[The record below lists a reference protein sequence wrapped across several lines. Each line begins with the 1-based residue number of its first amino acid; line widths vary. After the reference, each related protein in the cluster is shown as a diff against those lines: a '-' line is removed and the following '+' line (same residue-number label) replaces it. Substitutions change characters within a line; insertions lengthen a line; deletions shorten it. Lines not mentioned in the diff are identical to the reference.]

1 MEVEE
6 EAEEA
11 AVVKV
16 QEAVSTVGV
25 EEAAAAAQRTRRE
38 CAWSCHISLNMV
50 REREI
55 ERTGEGGDGG
65 VVPVHG
71 RPF

>member
-6 EAEEA
+6 DAVEE

-16 QEAVSTVGV
+16 QAVSTVGV